1 MRKVSIFYN
10 RKNQA
15 VRLPKDFEFPGA
27 TELAIEKHGDVV
39 TLRPVRPDWGPFF
52 ELPPPEG
59 ADEFMRERP
68 ELVDQD
74 RFGWMRGER

>member
-39 TLRPVRPDWGPFF
+39 TLRPVRPDWGSFF
-52 ELPPPEG
+52 ESPPEG
-59 ADEFMRERP
+59 ADEFMHERP
-68 ELVDQD
+68 ELIDQD

>member
-10 RKNQA
+10 RNNQA

-39 TLRPVRPDWGPFF
+39 TLRPVRPDWRSFF
-52 ELPPPEG
+52 ESPPPG
-59 ADEFMRERP
+59 APTSSRATALISSTRIA
-68 ELVDQD
+68 LA
-74 RFGWMRGER
+74 G

>member
-27 TELAIEKHGDVV
+27 TELAIEKHNDVV

-52 ELPPPEG
+52 ESHPPEG

-68 ELVDQD
+68 ELIDQN
-74 RFGWMRGER
+74 RSGWMRGER

>member
-10 RKNQA
+10 RNNQA

-39 TLRPVRPDWGPFF
+39 TLRPVRPDWRSFF
-52 ELPPPEG
+52 ELPPPGG
-59 ADEFMRERP
+59 ADEFARDRADLIDE
-68 ELVDQD
+68 D

>member
-10 RKNQA
+10 RNAQA
-15 VRLPKDFEFPGA
+15 IRLPKDFELPGA

-39 TLRPVRPDWGPFF
+39 TLRPVRPNWGSFF
-52 ELPPPEG
+52 ESPPPDG
-59 ADEFMRERP
+59 ADAPMRERA
-68 ELVDQD
+68 ELIDQD